1 MEFSP
6 LDREAEIEINARK
19 LPHWFQAGAATFITF
34 RTADSMPREV
44 MLRWQRELLEWLVK
58 KGLPRETVNAFAN
71 NDSNARDEVMG
82 LLDSAS
88 RSEFKRLSDRIWHR
102 SLDDCHGQCLLR
114 RPELARIV
122 ADAIQFYADEKY
134 DLDRFVVMPNHVH
147 VIAQFYAGESLRV
160 VGQSWMR
167 YSARLI
173 NQRTG
178 QSGNF
183 WQPEPFDHII
193 RSGEQFRYL
202 QRYIFDNPR
211 KANLEASDFLYWQG

>member
-1 MEFSP
+1 MEFNP
-6 LDREAEIEINARK
+6 FDREAETEINARN

-34 RTADSMPREV
+34 RTVDSMPRKV
-44 MLRWQRELLEWLVK
+44 VLRWQRELQEWLVSR
-58 KGLPRETVNAFAN
+58 GLSVETANAVTENTPEARERVIDQL
-71 NDSNARDEVMG
+71 DSNAR
-82 LLDSAS
+82 
-88 RSEFKRLSDRIWHR
+88 REFKRLSDCVWHR
-102 SLDDCHGQCLLR
+102 SLDECHGKCLLR
-114 RPELARIV
+114 QSDFAKIV
-122 ADAIQFYADEKY
+122 ANAIQFYADEKY

-147 VIAQFYAGESLRV
+147 VIAQFYGGESLRV

-178 QSGNF
+178 QTGNF

-202 QRYIFDNPR
+202 QRYVFDNPR
-211 KANLEASDFLYWQG
+211 KANLKEGDFLYWQR